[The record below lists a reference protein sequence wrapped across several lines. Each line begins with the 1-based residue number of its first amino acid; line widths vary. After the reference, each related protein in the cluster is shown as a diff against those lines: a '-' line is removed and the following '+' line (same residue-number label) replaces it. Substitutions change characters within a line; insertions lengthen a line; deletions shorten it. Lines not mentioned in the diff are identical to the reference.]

1 MSLNASPTTVVE
13 FLAKA
18 APSGK
23 PWGWEGPVKVITSVH
38 PHTACLLTSI
48 MGPWSHKSFL
58 AMYAHRNSA
67 FYSVLEVPDRAKAFS
82 DCLKV

>member
-18 APSGK
+18 VPSGK

-38 PHTACLLTSI
+38 PHTLVYLPLSWVLGLTNL
-48 MGPWSHKSFL
+48 F
-58 AMYAHRNSA
+58 
-67 FYSVLEVPDRAKAFS
+67 
-82 DCLKV
+82 